1 MATDE
6 APEDDWLLQGP
17 ADPHDVADHYDKW
30 AESYDDDLVAWSYQA
45 PEAVARTVVS
55 REPNAGSLL
64 DIGCG
69 TGLVGKALRA
79 LGCSAMIT
87 GLDISQT
94 SLRVADQTGAYDQLE
109 AADLQQPLDIEDN
122 AFDVLV
128 CVGVMTYLPDVEAV
142 WREFARVVRSG
153 GLVVVTQREDLW
165 EPRRCQ
171 EILDRLTTE
180 GVWTPLEVSD
190 PAPYLPEA
198 TGGLAELG
206 GYYVTAR
213 ITDPGIPGSIP

>member
-6 APEDDWLLQGP
+6 APADDWLLQGP
-17 ADPHDVADHYDKW
+17 ADPRDVAEHYDAW
-30 AESYDDDLVAWSYQA
+30 AESYDNDLVAWSYRA
-45 PEAVARTVVS
+45 PEVVAKIVVT
-55 REPNAGSLL
+55 REPNAGWLL

-69 TGLVGKALRA
+69 TGLVGKALRT
-79 LGCSAMIT
+79 LGCTATIK

-94 SLRVADQTGAYDQLE
+94 SLRFADQTGAYDQLE
-109 AADLQQPLDIEDN
+109 AADLQQPLNIEDN

-142 WREFARVVRSG
+142 WREFVRVVRSG

-165 EPRRCQ
+165 EPRSCQ
-171 EILDRLTTE
+171 EIVDRLTTE
-180 GVWTPLEVSD
+180 GLWTPLDVSG

-213 ITDPGIPGSIP
+213 ITDPADAT